1 MLCFTKIVVENSF
14 KHLFNA
20 SLWSFQSVTNLEMMR
35 SNFPWDNI
43 FSHLCDL
50 ISLIIFAVFVYTGSN
65 NAPIQLGPLYI
76 ETTVTSRNYF
86 QRLQCP
92 HVFCSNQHAYLNVI
106 LLSHLSDNRL
116 LVAPLLDFIGFLL
129 FLLFPQVEIAWN
141 RSMVNLSTC
150 WFQSFSNQSQ
160 ILLIHWLPW
169 YPMF

>member
-92 HVFCSNQHAYLNVI
+92 HVFCSKQHAYLYVI

-116 LVAPLLDFIGFLL
+116 LVAPLLYFIGCCYFFSFHWQRLL
-129 FLLFPQVEIAWN
+129 EIG
-141 RSMVNLSTC
+141 
-150 WFQSFSNQSQ
+150 
-160 ILLIHWLPW
+160 PW
-169 YPMF
+169 